1 MAKDHQHYWRAE
13 GVNHPLNLSDLR
25 CMSSLRL
32 GLPLPN
38 VRSGWSDFSARAA
51 HFHIA
56 GNDGLRLE
64 GLGMAVATINRAA
77 KGDMGVPAPPQ
88 SLDSG
93 LAGLSLIAGYYR
105 IAADS
110 AQLSHQLAL
119 TGRMAGAEDIVRGAN
134 ILQLKSR
141 ILRGVTA
148 KRLGAVPYPAL
159 IGLKDGGFG
168 VLGVGS
174 TKGRA
179 RLIDPIGRAC
189 AGADDR
195 GNRGS
200 VLGRARPHHAPAR
213 RGRRRSQHVRL
224 PLVFPLDPALPAPA
238 RPRADRLA
246 VRADFRAGDAN
257 LLPARRRQGAGSQRH
272 VDPGRA
278 RARHGDARPVRD
290 DAAISAH
297 LHAEPHHQPDRR
309 RARPAAVSSSVPPA
323 ARLFRDPRGRA
334 DRRSH
339 ARARDDPRLS
349 DRAGPDVRCSISS
362 SP

>member
-1 MAKDHQHYWRAE
+1 
-13 GVNHPLNLSDLR
+13 
-25 CMSSLRL
+25 
-32 GLPLPN
+32 
-38 VRSGWSDFSARAA
+38 
-51 HFHIA
+51 
-56 GNDGLRLE
+56 
-64 GLGMAVATINRAA
+64 MAVTTINRAA

-119 TGRMAGAEDIVRGAN
+119 TGRTAGAEDIVRGAN

-141 ILRGVTA
+141 ILRGVDRQA
-148 KRLGAVPYPAL
+148 LGRHSLSRVDRPQGRRVRRAGRRLDEGARAL
-159 IGLKDGGFG
+159 DRSDRPRG
-168 VLGVGS
+168 
-174 TKGRA
+174 
-179 RLIDPIGRAC
+179 

-257 LLPARRRQGAGSQRH
+257 LFPARRRQSAGSQRH

-278 RARHGDARPVRD
+278 GARHGDARPVRD
-290 DAAISAH
+290 GAAIFAH

-334 DRRSH
+334 DGRPH